1 MKKPITPIFISL
13 ITSVIFQLSACS
25 TTSLQSNRLD
35 SAESYI
41 VRAEKIIAN
50 SPRKAEKNL
59 AEENLGTATAY
70 LETLRDNRKFLTKDE
85 HKRRQELKQRAD
97 KLSKLIR
104 K

>member
-1 MKKPITPIFISL
+1 LKKPITSIFISII
-13 ITSVIFQLSACS
+13 ITAIFQLSAC
-25 TTSLQSNRLD
+25 TNASLQSNRLD
-35 SAESYI
+35 AAESYI

-50 SPRKAEKNL
+50 SSGKAEKNL
-59 AEENLGTATAY
+59 AEESLGTATAY
-70 LETLRDNRKFLTKDE
+70 LETVRDNRKFLTKNE